1 MDKDRFDE
9 SLQSLAARRRAAE
22 GHPSPE
28 VLVAYRAGDLTAE
41 QDERIKDHLAIC
53 RECSQLVLDLAEFE
67 QFEPS
72 RETIA
77 PVDVQAEEAWQRLR
91 PKLAAEGGLAAR
103 PAGAQPVEP
112 WPEPQDPVEE
122 TAPAPV
128 LRPRLSVPFWRRPAL
143 PWALAAVLALCVV
156 GLAQR
161 QEVPQEQAEFLD
173 LEALHAVEED
183 ATRSAGAAN
192 VPTITG
198 ATACEL
204 PLPVDRPDFAAYD
217 VEVVAAAGGGAPIPV
232 GRRSAELGSL
242 IVRLPRHL
250 LPAEA
255 GEYQFQVYG
264 VNGRQ
269 RALIATF
276 PFQVAAQP

>member
-22 GHPSPE
+22 GHPSPDI
-28 VLVAYRAGDLTAE
+28 LVAYRAGDLTAE

-67 QFEPS
+67 EFEPS

-91 PKLAAEGGLAAR
+91 PKLAAEGGLAGAR
-103 PAGAQPVEP
+103 PVEP
-112 WPEPQDPVEE
+112 QEHVEE
-122 TAPAPV
+122 TDPAPV
-128 LRPRLSVPFWRRPAL
+128 LRSRPPVPFWRRPAL

-161 QEVPQEQAEFLD
+161 PEVPPQQAEFLD
-173 LEALHAVEED
+173 LEALRAVEED
-183 ATRSAGAAN
+183 TTRGGGLGEVA

-204 PLPVDRPDFAAYD
+204 PLPSDRPDFAAYD
-217 VEVVAAAGGGAPIPV
+217 VEVVAAAGGGAPIPI

-250 LPAEA
+250 LPAGA

-264 VNGRQ
+264 VDGSQ
-269 RALIATF
+269 RKLIATF